1 MKWRTDEGPVKKQE
15 AYFGFRLH
23 VEEKGLLH
31 RLAAKQRVAVSE
43 LLRFLIREEARKAGV
58 K

>member
-1 MKWRTDEGPVKKQE
+1 MRYRTDEGAIKKQE

-23 VEEKGLLH
+23 VEEKRLLVA
-31 RLAAKQRVAVSE
+31 LATKQRMAVSE
-43 LLRFLIREEARKAGV
+43 LLRFLIREEARKTGV

>member
-23 VEEKGLLH
+23 VEEKRLL
-31 RLAAKQRVAVSE
+31 RDAAAKQRMEMSE